1 MNKNIPAIPKGYHSL
16 TPYLCVA
23 GAARAI
29 EFYKKAFG
37 AQELMRMEHGDKVG
51 HAEIQIGD
59 SRVMIAD
66 EFPDIGFLGPGSFGG
81 SPVYLHLYV
90 QDVDSRFEQAIAAG
104 AKVRKP
110 LKDQFYG
117 DRSGCL
123 EDPFGHFWFVS
134 SHIEDVSPG
143 EIHRRMTAE
152 YAT

>member
-152 YAT
+152 CAT

>member
-90 QDVDSRFEQAIAAG
+90 VFASLRAG
-104 AKVRKP
+104 CGLA
-110 LKDQFYG
+110 F
-117 DRSGCL
+117 
-123 EDPFGHFWFVS
+123 
-134 SHIEDVSPG
+134 
-143 EIHRRMTAE
+143 
-152 YAT
+152 